1 MDKILV
7 SIYVLY
13 LEKQYDLLI
22 PVNIPVKEAISLI
35 QNSIKEL
42 SNNAY
47 EINLNAVLFD
57 DRGLVIN
64 ENNIVKFS
72 GLKNGSKLML
82 V

>member
-1 MDKILV
+1 MDKLLI

-13 LEKQYDLLI
+13 LEKSFDLLI
-22 PVNIPVKEAISLI
+22 PINISVKDAISLI
-35 QNSIKEL
+35 QSSIKEL

-47 EINLNAVLFD
+47 EVNVNAVLFD
-57 DRGLVIN
+57 EIGRVIN

-72 GLKNGSKLML
+72 GLKNGSKVML